1 MQSPI
6 FHYRDRTWTNAAD
19 GCTHLPKE
27 QEKTWSLGQIY
38 LNWSGVHE
46 LVPAVLIIDLSRRED
61 RLHTR
66 VPKLLQQTV
75 NAYKLMD

>member
-1 MQSPI
+1 MQSQI

-19 GCTHLPKE
+19 SCTHLPKD

-46 LVPAVLIIDLSRRED
+46 LVPVFCIIDLSRSEE
-61 RLHTR
+61 RLHTW
-66 VPKLLQQTV
+66 VPKLLQGTV